1 MSDIE
6 SDGSEYY
13 SDGSDDFVPSPPLK
27 KNGSTKKTPLSDTTN
42 NPSSSA
48 SSAATTPP
56 SSTQPNSKSNAS
68 ETYQKLS
75 QLEHILK
82 RPDTYIGSVE
92 KTKMEL
98 WCFDAE
104 SESMKFKEVTI
115 VPGLYK
121 IFDEILVN
129 AADNKI
135 RDPTMKNIKVKID
148 PENNIIEV
156 MNDGKG
162 IPVEMHTKEKMY
174 IPELIFGNL
183 LTSSN
188 YDDNEKKVTG
198 GRNGYGAKLCNIF
211 STMFEVET
219 ADLNT
224 KKLYKQTWTNNMSAV
239 SKPKITTLKTKKE
252 YTKVTFKPDLSKF
265 DMDCLDEDI
274 LAVLRRRVYDLCGT
288 VKNCNI
294 YLNDKKL
301 AISNFKSYVEMY
313 VNAIKER
320 TPEPLVGEGGELK
333 NYTTVVH
340 EVFNDRW
347 EVAFAVS
354 DGSFN
359 QVSFV
364 NSIATTSGGTHTK
377 YVSDQII
384 NKLVDTLS
392 KKEKGK
398 KKLMIRPQEVR
409 DHMFLF
415 LNCLIENPAFTSQTK
430 EQLTTKVS
438 QFGGKDKF
446 VASENLINRILKT
459 SIVDKI
465 KAISRAN
472 EDKALQ
478 KADGSRKNRIKGQVN
493 LVDANKAGTKDGFKC
508 TLILTEG
515 LSAMNL
521 AVAGLSV
528 VGRDLYGCFP
538 LRGKL
543 LNVREASADQIAKN
557 AEINALKQ
565 IIGLQHKKT
574 YTQENIKSLRYGHI
588 MIMTDQDQDGS
599 HIKGLIINFLETSFP
614 GLLDIPGFLLEFITP
629 IVKVTV
635 KGRGNAR
642 NTVIPFYNMPEFEK
656 WRDNEGTQCRW
667 TQKYY
672 KGLGTS
678 TPIEAREYFSALDK
692 HLKRFHALQ
701 GEDKAL
707 IDLAFSKK
715 KADDRKEWLQ
725 GFLPGTHLDPHLN
738 DIPISDFIN
747 KELILFSMSDNVRS
761 IPSVL
766 DGLKPGQRK
775 VLFGCYKKKL
785 RSEIKVAQ
793 LAGYVSENTGY
804 HHGEQSLIQT
814 IIGLAQNFVGS
825 NNINILKPN
834 GSFGSRAAG
843 GKDFSAARYIF
854 TEINEITRKIFNPL
868 DDPLYTYVQDDE
880 QTVEPQWYLPVLPM
894 ILVNGAEGIGTGWS
908 TNIPSYNPRDIV
920 DNIRRLMNGEA
931 LLEMTPWYRGWTG
944 DIEQNGPQKY
954 KVSGRIEQIDNN
966 TVEITEI
973 PVKTWT
979 NNVKEFLLAG
989 FGNEKTQAWIKD
1001 MEEHHTTSIRFVV
1014 KLNDAEMAKSLKIGL
1029 LERFKLIS
1037 SISLGNMV
1045 AFDPMGRIK
1054 RYNDSLE
1061 ILRDYYYVRLEYYQ
1075 KRKDFMSEELQ
1086 NQLLMLSEQA
1096 RFIKMIIDKKLS
1108 VANKKKKELVELL
1121 QQHNF
1126 TKFNK
1131 QGKPIR
1137 DQLFLHDED
1146 EEEEE
1151 IAEAAEGD
1159 VSALN
1164 LKQVETD
1171 KTSAEHI
1178 PDTIFSAYEYLLGMT
1193 IWSLTNER
1201 YMKLLKQRDQ
1211 KESELNELLLKSAK
1225 DLWNSDLDEFLAE
1238 FDKFLIRDE
1247 QERESLSSG
1256 GDKKK
1261 KRTRKAPAAK
1271 EPAKKKPKKEVAD
1284 EGRLSK
1290 SIEPVPS
1297 RPKTSE
1303 PTSREE
1309 SLEPKPKKENDLLS
1323 FFSPKSKKVDGSSKS
1338 KPAKKS
1344 TFFDDSDDDEI
1355 IFGSSPISTPKKSAT
1370 SSAKASKKNSP
1381 AEKPST
1387 VAKKPAVKKGKKQ
1400 AMLDELEDLKI
1411 DMVEEA
1417 IEPRKSTSGRRAAK
1431 KISYTVID
1439 SDDEDEDSDIE
1450 VISGDED
1457 DEYEED

>member
-1 MSDIE
+1 MSSE
-6 SDGSEYY
+6 SDASDYY
-13 SDGSDDFVPSPPLK
+13 SDGSDDFVPSPP
-27 KNGSTKKTPLSDTTN
+27 TKKKIASKTSKSPLSDSTN
-42 NPSSSA
+42 NTSG
-48 SSAATTPP
+48 
-56 SSTQPNSKSNAS
+56 SSTPSTQVGTGPKSNAS

-92 KTKMEL
+92 KTKMEM

-135 RDPTMKNIKVKID
+135 RDPTMKNIRVKID
-148 PENNIIEV
+148 PENNVIQV

-162 IPVEMHTKEKMY
+162 IPVEIHTKENMY

-188 YDDNEKKVTG
+188 YNDDEKKVTG

-211 STMFEVET
+211 STEFELET

-224 KKLYKQTWTNNMSAV
+224 GKLYKQTWTNNMGKV

-252 YTKVTFKPDLSKF
+252 YTKISFKPDLAKF
-265 DMDCLDEDI
+265 DMDSLDEDI

-294 YLNDKKL
+294 YLNDKRL
-301 AISNFKSYVEMY
+301 SISNFKSYIEMY

-320 TPEPLVGEGGELK
+320 SPEPEGEESK
-333 NYTTVVH
+333 NYTTIVH

-347 EVAFAVS
+347 EIAFAVS

-364 NSIATTSGGTHTK
+364 NSIATTSGGTHVK

-384 NKLVDTLS
+384 TKLVEVLS
-392 KKEKGK
+392 KREKGK

-409 DHMFLF
+409 DNMFIF

-430 EQLTTKVS
+430 EQLTTKPS

-446 VASENLINRILKT
+446 VPSDNLINRILKT
-459 SIVDKI
+459 GIADKI
-465 KAISRAN
+465 RSIARAN

-493 LVDANKAGTKDGFKC
+493 LVDANKAGTKDGLKC

-528 VGRDLYGCFP
+528 VGRDYYGCFP

-565 IIGLQHKKT
+565 IIGLQHKKV
-574 YTQENIKSLRYGHI
+574 YTQESIKSLRYGHI

-635 KGRGNAR
+635 KGRTKR
-642 NTVIPFYNMPEFEK
+642 VISFYNMPEFER
-656 WRDNEGTQCRW
+656 WRDTEGTQCRW

-701 GEDKAL
+701 GDDKEC

-725 GFLPGTHLDPHLN
+725 GFLPGTHLDPDLN

-775 VLFGCYKKKL
+775 VLFGCYKRKL

-814 IIGLAQNFVGS
+814 IIGLAQNFIGS

-843 GKDFSAARYIF
+843 GKDYSAARYIF
-854 TEINEITRKIFNPL
+854 TEINEITRTIFNPL

-880 QTVEPQWYLPVLPM
+880 QTVEPTWYLPVLPM

-908 TNIPSYNPRDIV
+908 TNIPSYNPKDIV
-920 DNIRRLMNGEA
+920 ANIRRLMNGEP
-931 LLEMTPWYRGWTG
+931 LQEMTPWYKGWEG
-944 DIEQNGPQKY
+944 DIEPMGPQKY
-954 KVSGRIEQIDNN
+954 KVSGRIEQVDNN

-1014 KLNDAEMAKSLKIGL
+1014 KLSDAEMEKSLKVGL
-1029 LERFKLIS
+1029 LERFKLVS
-1037 SISLGNMV
+1037 SLSLGNMV

-1054 RYNDSLE
+1054 KYNDVLE
-1061 ILRDYYYVRLEYYQ
+1061 ILKDYYYVRLEFYQ
-1075 KRKDFMSEELQ
+1075 KRKDYMSEDLQ
-1086 NQLLMLSEQA
+1086 NQLMMLSEQA
-1096 RFIKMIIDKKLS
+1096 RFIKMIIEKKLS
-1108 VANKKKKELVELL
+1108 VANKKKKELVSLL
-1121 QQHNF
+1121 QQH
-1126 TKFNK
+1126 KFIK
-1131 QGKPIR
+1131 FSRQGKPIKEE
-1137 DQLFLHDED
+1137 LFLNDD
-1146 EEEEE
+1146 DSIEEEEE
-1151 IAEAAEGD
+1151 IVEASDGD
-1159 VSALN
+1159 ISALN

-1171 KTSAEHI
+1171 KNSTEHV
-1178 PDTIFSAYEYLLGMT
+1178 PETVYSSYEYLLGMT
-1193 IWSLTNER
+1193 IWSLTYER
-1201 YMKLLKQRDQ
+1201 YLKLLKQRDI
-1211 KESELNELLLKSAK
+1211 KEAELNELLSKSAK
-1225 DLWNSDLDEFLAE
+1225 DLWNEDLERFMVE
-1238 FDKFLIRDE
+1238 FDKFLIRDQE
-1247 QERESLSSG
+1247 ERESLAAS
-1256 GDKKK
+1256 GDKNKK
-1261 KRTRKAPAAK
+1261 KRTRKAPAK
-1271 EPAKKKPKKEVAD
+1271 EPPKKKI
-1284 EGRLSK
+1284 K
-1290 SIEPVPS
+1290 SEPIVKSEPVVTPAS
-1297 RPKTSE
+1297 
-1303 PTSREE
+1303 
-1309 SLEPKPKKENDLLS
+1309 PKPIEKKSDVLS
-1323 FFSPKSKKVDGSSKS
+1323 FFSPTSSSSSSKS
-1338 KPAKKS
+1338 KAGSSKKKPVTLFS
-1344 TFFDDSDDDEI
+1344 DSEDDEL
-1355 IFGSSPISTPKKSAT
+1355 IFGSSNNSTPKKSIKKSPSSEPKKTKKKT
-1370 SSAKASKKNSP
+1370 SIK
-1381 AEKPST
+1381 
-1387 VAKKPAVKKGKKQ
+1387 
-1400 AMLDELEDLKI
+1400 DELDDLKI
-1411 DMVEEA
+1411 EGKLMDTISSSGSRRPARE
-1417 IEPRKSTSGRRAAK
+1417 RKTTAKRALTPA
-1431 KISYTVID
+1431 YVID
-1439 SDDEDEDSDIE
+1439 SDEDEDDDIE
-1450 VISGDED
+1450 VLDDED
-1457 DEYEED
+1457 DEEYGDD

>member
-13 SDGSDDFVPSPPLK
+13 SDGSDDFVPTPPIK
-27 KNGSTKKTPLSDTTN
+27 KNGSAKPPLSDSTN
-42 NPSSSA
+42 NTSTATSSRSN
-48 SSAATTPP
+48 TPA
-56 SSTQPNSKSNAS
+56 STQFNSKTSAS

-92 KTKMEL
+92 KTKIEM

-104 SESMKFKEVTI
+104 SESMKYKEVTI

-135 RDPTMKNIKVKID
+135 RDPTMKNIRVKID
-148 PENNIIEV
+148 PENNLIEV

-162 IPVEMHTKEKMY
+162 IPIEMHTKEKMY

-224 KKLYKQTWTNNMSAV
+224 KKLYKQTWTDNMSKV

-252 YTKVTFKPDLSKF
+252 YTKITFKPDLSKF
-265 DMDCLDEDI
+265 DMDSLDEDI
-274 LAVLRRRVYDLCGT
+274 LSVLRRRVYDLCGT

-320 TPEPLVGEGGELK
+320 TPEPSIGEGGEMK
-333 NYTTVVH
+333 NYTTIVH

-347 EVAFAVS
+347 EIAFAVS
-354 DGSFN
+354 DGTFN

-364 NSIATTSGGTHTK
+364 NSIATTSGGTHAK

-493 LVDANKAGTKDGFKC
+493 LVDANRAGTKDGFKC

-565 IIGLQHKKT
+565 IMGLQHKKV
-574 YTQENIKSLRYGHI
+574 YNQENVKSLRYGHV

-599 HIKGLIINFLETSFP
+599 HIKGLIINFFETSFP

-629 IVKVTV
+629 IVKVTI

-701 GEDKAL
+701 GDDRDL

-725 GFLPGTHLDPHLN
+725 GFLPGTHLDPNLD

-785 RSEIKVAQ
+785 RNEIKVAQ

-880 QTVEPQWYLPVLPM
+880 QTVEPSWYLPVLPM

-931 LLEMTPWYRGWTG
+931 LQEMHPWYRGWTG
-944 DIEQNGPQKY
+944 DIEPNGPQKY
-954 KVSGRIEQIDNN
+954 KVSGRIEQLDNN

-1001 MEEHHTTSIRFVV
+1001 MEEHHTTSIRFIV

-1045 AFDPMGRIK
+1045 AFDPLGRIK
-1054 RYNDSLE
+1054 RYNDALE
-1061 ILRDYYYVRLEYYQ
+1061 ILRDYYYVRLEFYQ

-1108 VANKKKKELVELL
+1108 IANKKKKELVGLL
-1121 QQHNF
+1121 EQHNF

-1131 QGKPIR
+1131 QGKPIKES
-1137 DQLFLHDED
+1137 LFLHDED

-1171 KTSAEHI
+1171 RNSTEHI

-1201 YMKLLKQRDQ
+1201 YLKLLKQRDQ
-1211 KESELNELLLKSAK
+1211 KESELNELLSKSAK
-1225 DLWNSDLDEFLAE
+1225 DLWSIDLDEFLAE

-1247 QERESLSSG
+1247 HERESLSSG

-1271 EPAKKKPKKEVAD
+1271 EPAKKKVKVEEPVVVAAV
-1284 EGRLSK
+1284 RKSK
-1290 SIEPVPS
+1290 SPELASSEEPV
-1297 RPKTSE
+1297 T
-1303 PTSREE
+1303 
-1309 SLEPKPKKENDLLS
+1309 KPKKEDDILT
-1323 FFSPKSKKVDGSSKS
+1323 FFSPKSNTKTVGGGSKS
-1338 KPAKKS
+1338 TKKKPAS
-1344 TFFDDSDDDEI
+1344 TFFDSDDDDDI
-1355 IFGSSPISTPKKSAT
+1355 IFGSSPISTPKKST
-1370 SSAKASKKNSP
+1370 SSSKSSKKPSP
-1381 AEKPST
+1381 VQNKDTPPPVTKKAP
-1387 VAKKPAVKKGKKQ
+1387 AKKPGKKQ

-1411 DMVEEA
+1411 DMVEEVV
-1417 IEPRKSTSGRRAAK
+1417 EPRGAGSKRASK
-1431 KISYTVID
+1431 KITYTLVD
-1439 SDDEDEDSDIE
+1439 SEEEDENSDIE
-1450 VISGDED
+1450 IISDD